1 MYGVGALLLLL
12 WALRPNI
19 RALMEGRE
27 RFHGWRPWRKK
38 TAEADHA
45 PDASGDGNRKAL

>member
-1 MYGVGALLLLL
+1 LV

-27 RFHGWRPWRKK
+27 RFHGWRPWQKK
-38 TAEADHA
+38 KPDSPNAEE
-45 PDASGDGNRKAL
+45 